1 MEHLTKHQRDS
12 AIGTHDHEDIIPDE
26 NVCSEADDEAVE
38 YDDVYRMFDDM
49 SLKDCFRHL
58 AVAHQLPRSVVN
70 MMLAILRKKLDLNHP
85 KDARTLIGTPTRVS
99 SQVVPI
105 RRGDFWYGGL
115 KSVLI
120 KYVKP
125 ATVSNISAPEET
137 QFSLDVSNDGLPWNK
152 SGPTQLWSILMKVV
166 ELPKLPIMTVATFSG
181 TAKPASIEEFL
192 RPLVD
197 ELNEIQQGGLSV
209 GEKTL
214 NFKVRNFL
222 ADSPARSF
230 IKATTSFNGMHGCL
244 KCSCVGEYIPQAT
257 LIRMNVNFY
266 THAYPTEK
274 PYKIVVRGLPLLDP
288 NEIVT
293 ELQDKYHLKASSAYH
308 IKRRA
313 EDTRKKVIFDALDAP
328 LRTDAGFRSRV
339 CADHHKLWRSPLED
353 LDNFDLIKNVPVG
366 ERLHLIDLGVTRK
379 ILRGLLEGK
388 FDRCPLWSP
397 QLKEAVSGFLKQ
409 VQLPSEIHRSLRSVR
424 YVAFWKGT
432 EFRTFLHYTSVVA
445 LKDCLDPHV
454 NSHFLLYFCGITI
467 LSSSFYQHL
476 WHRAKDFL
484 SRLVKDFGS
493 IYGRTHLTSNVHNLQ
508 HVYEEVAMFGPLDD
522 FSAYCFE
529 NHLQQIK
536 RWVRSGTKCAEQ
548 VQDRANEITTSYMS
562 ANISARTYLKTN
574 GIGLHVTA
582 DFVLLPTFKDQWFLT
597 KDNGIIKFLEAKKTS
612 SLQFSVV
619 GMRILSQAALFEV
632 SAEGNE
638 ILATSSADILQMSNG
653 HGELPPRGE
662 LAPRSRLSEV
672 ELIVNSRPLTDVPVE
687 DEADSS
693 LTPNHFILGSSNE
706 SKPPLPFDDS
716 IPTIRNLGSSPLLRE
731 ST

>member
-197 ELNEIQQGGLSV
+197 QLNEIQQGGLSV

-222 ADSPARSF
+222 ADSLARSF

-244 KCSCVGEYIPQAT
+244 KCSCVGEYIPQ
-257 LIRMNVNFY
+257 
-266 THAYPTEK
+266 
-274 PYKIVVRGLPLLDP
+274 G
-288 NEIVT
+288 
-293 ELQDKYHLKASSAYH
+293 
-308 IKRRA
+308 
-313 EDTRKKVIFDALDAP
+313 KKVIFDALDAP
-328 LRTDAGFRSRV
+328 LRTDACFRSRV

-476 WHRAKDFL
+476 RHRAKDFL

-508 HVYEEVAMFGPLDD
+508 HVYEEVAMFGPLDN
-522 FSAYCFE
+522 FSVYCFE

-548 VQDRANEITTSYMS
+548 VAGRAHEIATIYMS

-574 GIGLHVTA
+574 GIGSHVTA

-662 LAPRSRLSEV
+662 LAPRSSMWSMKHYRQQQREKRKRGESVDERPPSNNVFNLNCDFSMYEV
-672 ELIVNSRPLTDVPVE
+672 K
-687 DEADSS
+687 DS
-693 LTPNHFILGSSNE
+693 
-706 SKPPLPFDDS
+706 DS
-716 IPTIRNLGSSPLLRE
+716 D
-731 ST
+731 